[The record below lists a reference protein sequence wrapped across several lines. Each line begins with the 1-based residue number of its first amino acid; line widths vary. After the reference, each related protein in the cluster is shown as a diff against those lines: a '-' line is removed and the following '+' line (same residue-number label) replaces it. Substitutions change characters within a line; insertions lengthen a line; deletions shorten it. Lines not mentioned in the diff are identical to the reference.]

1 MKNIILISND
11 EINYNDKSVSSNFN
25 DTLNIINALK
35 KKFRI
40 FLISRETTQKQSF
53 KTNSNKIYKLS
64 FSNYKKF
71 NIKNSRVLMISVTP
85 RNLLNFFY
93 LSYLLRKKLK
103 GFVYLRSDGFK
114 EYKIKFGIIG
124 YFFYFLLLS
133 LIKSKLKIISVKS
146 KLTKINTKRQLIPS
160 EISGKWFRKR
170 KFKFNK
176 KKIKI
181 LYLGRFKKEKGF
193 FSLIQLIRKMKTEYD
208 FTLAGDEIQK
218 DIKLKNL
225 NIIGK
230 ISSEK
235 KIISLYDNSDIFV
248 LPSYTEGCPKVMHE
262 SISRMRPMIIFDD
275 IFHVKNMYKG
285 IFCCKR
291 NDYDFQKKIQHI
303 STNYKDIQK
312 KMMKNKIFTKKDFQK
327 NILDLIK

>member
-11 EINYNDKSVSSNFN
+11 EIKFSDKSVSSNFN
-25 DTLNIINALK
+25 DTLNIISALK

-53 KTNSNKIYKLS
+53 KTNSNKIFKLS

-71 NIKNSRVLMISVTP
+71 NIKNPRVFMVSVTP

-93 LSYLLRKKLK
+93 LSFLLRKKLK

-114 EYKIKFGIIG
+114 EYNIKFGIIG
-124 YFFYFLLLS
+124 YFFYFLLLN

-146 KLTKINTKRQLIPS
+146 KLTKIHTRRQLIPS
-160 EISGKWFRKR
+160 EISGNWFRKR

-181 LYLGRFKKEKGF
+181 LYFGRFKKEKGF
-193 FSLIQLIRKMKTEYD
+193 FSLIQLIRKMKTEYN
-208 FTLAGDEIQK
+208 FTFAGDEIHK

-225 NIIGK
+225 SIIGR

-235 KIISLYDNSDIFV
+235 KIISLYDNNDIFV
-248 LPSYTEGCPKVMHE
+248 LPSYTEGCPKVVHE
-262 SISRMRPMIIFDD
+262 SISRIRPIIIFDD
-275 IFHVKNMYKG
+275 IFHVKNTYKG
-285 IFCCKR
+285 IFCCER
-291 NDYDFQKKIQHI
+291 NVFDFQKKIKYI
-303 STNYKDIQK
+303 STNYKNIQK
-312 KMMKNKIFTKKDFQK
+312 KMLKNKINTKKDFQK
-327 NILDLIK
+327 NILNLIK